1 MVSYSWGCSLQPSD
15 VSTGRS
21 RPNHSTGNRTIC
33 IDSEGEK
40 GGERS
45 SSPKSFTIGQVA
57 TDDVPSARTP
67 HKIREVIT
75 IFHEV
80 DLTREQIF
88 EKQNVLKVGVALAAN

>member
-1 MVSYSWGCSLQPSD
+1 MSD
-15 VSTGRS
+15 LLFTE
-21 RPNHSTGNRTIC
+21 
-33 IDSEGEK
+33 DSEDLK
-40 GGERS
+40 SGG
-45 SSPKSFTIGQVA
+45 
-57 TDDVPSARTP
+57 DDAPSARTP

>member
-1 MVSYSWGCSLQPSD
+1 MH
-15 VSTGRS
+15 T
-21 RPNHSTGNRTIC
+21 TGNMLSTPTV
-33 IDSEGEK
+33 DTSL
-40 GGERS
+40 
-45 SSPKSFTIGQVA
+45 TA
-57 TDDVPSARTP
+57 DAPSARTP